1 MDMQA
6 GGGVDPSA
14 KTDSQEL
21 GLMILFKRAGL
32 LLCLAGAGL
41 VNAQVPPQPDRPKV
55 ELDGSIATDGGAE
68 LDDKQLRTL
77 VGRADA
83 GDADAAFRL
92 SRHFEGKGVAGNSHM
107 WLAYA
112 AALGHPIAQYN
123 VFFMLRDKQDCESS
137 SEAYA
142 WLKSAALKAVKGADS
157 ELEQAAR
164 MAARRCASKRQ
175 EERSHLPTREASAAT
190 QSSSP

>member
-1 MDMQA
+1 M
-6 GGGVDPSA
+6 
-14 KTDSQEL
+14 T
-21 GLMILFKRAGL
+21 IFKKAGL

-41 VNAQVPPQPDRPKV
+41 VNAQVPPQPDTPKV
-55 ELDGSIATDGGAE
+55 ELDGPIATDSGVE
-68 LDDKQLRTL
+68 LDNKQLRTL

-112 AALGHPIAQYN
+112 AALGHPVAQYN
-123 VFFMLRDKQDCESS
+123 MFFMLRHKQDCESS

-142 WLKSAALKAVKGADS
+142 WLKSAALKGVKAAHS
-157 ELEQAAR
+157 ELEQAGR
-164 MAARRCASKRQ
+164 MASLRCASKRE
-175 EERSHLPTREASAAT
+175 EERSRLPAREASVAT
-190 QSSSP
+190 QTSPP

>member
-1 MDMQA
+1 MTIFK
-6 GGGVDPSA
+6 
-14 KTDSQEL
+14 KT
-21 GLMILFKRAGL
+21 GL
-32 LLCLAGAGL
+32 LLCLAGAGW
-41 VNAQVPPQPDRPKV
+41 VNAQVPPQPDRSKV

-77 VGRADA
+77 VGRADS

-92 SRHFEGKGVAGNSHM
+92 SRHVEGKGVAGNFHM

-112 AALGHPIAQYN
+112 AALGQPIAQYN

-142 WLKSAALKAVKGADS
+142 WLKSAALKGVAVADS

-164 MAARRCASKRQ
+164 RVSLRCGSKR
-175 EERSHLPTREASAAT
+175 EGERTHLPKREASVAT
-190 QSSSP
+190 QSSPP

>member
-6 GGGVDPSA
+6 RGGFVPPA

-55 ELDGSIATDGGAE
+55 ELDGPIATDSGAE
-68 LDDKQLRTL
+68 LDDKQLRML
-77 VGRADA
+77 VRRADA

-107 WLAYA
+107 WLVYA

-142 WLKSAALKAVKGADS
+142 WLRSAALKGVTVADS
-157 ELEQAAR
+157 ELEHAAR
-164 MAARRCASKRQ
+164 TASRRCASKR
-175 EERSHLPTREASAAT
+175 EE
-190 QSSSP
+190 